1 MKIICLG
8 DSLTYGYGVWSSQCW
23 VTRLAEAT
31 GIRCLN
37 FGTNGDTSGYMLDRA
52 RRHIIPDKAE
62 AGDIIIIMGG
72 ANDVLM
78 YGADENDAA
87 NIINIA
93 DLAKSK
99 GCTPVIGIQPGF
111 HTSYNAF
118 YGPLD
123 PEKLNTGFDRFADL
137 LMKEAG
143 SRGII
148 TFDLRKVLNDPEL
161 FGDGVHPT
169 EEGYKLISETV
180 FQAIKPL
187 IAGSDHQP
195 E

>member
-1 MKIICLG
+1 MKIICIG

-23 VTRLAEAT
+23 VTLLAERINENRRS

-99 GCTPVIGIQPGF
+99 NHPRVKRGVFNWTGIALVPRGTRATCELVCQLRCLLSYLLCFPGI
-111 HTSYNAF
+111 S
-118 YGPLD
+118 GM
-123 PEKLNTGFDRFADL
+123 LNCSPSL
-137 LMKEAG
+137 
-143 SRGII
+143 S
-148 TFDLRKVLNDPEL
+148 
-161 FGDGVHPT
+161 
-169 EEGYKLISETV
+169 S
-180 FQAIKPL
+180 
-187 IAGSDHQP
+187 SS
-195 E
+195 